1 MNRQSA
7 VGGPPHPGRGTLR
20 AVASGTVKLWHY
32 ASLARLWSWALVV
45 SAVLLLG
52 VAAAVRASTDEG
64 IDLRWLGVV
73 VAITGVSG
81 VLGYPALSVWLARSA
96 MPSLRL
102 CQAQEASGPRRL
114 PAAPSDWRRWSV
126 VTTAVLTVGGSAMLI
141 FLVGV
146 LGGGGTAEGV
156 VVGLLAAWGL
166 ATLGDA
172 RGIENTERAEGR
184 RYYAAVARPA
194 SSRSPAV
201 CQEQDQCNPRAC
213 RPGGFTTTR

>member
-1 MNRQSA
+1 MA
-7 VGGPPHPGRGTLR
+7 
-20 AVASGTVKLWHY
+20 AGTVKLWHY

-45 SAVLLLG
+45 SAVLLFG
-52 VAAAVRASTDEG
+52 VAVAVRASTEDG
-64 IDLRWLGVV
+64 LNLRWLGTV

-81 VLGYPALSVWLARSA
+81 ALGYPALSVWLARSA

-102 CQAQEASGPRRL
+102 AQAQRETGARRL
-114 PAAPSDWRRWSV
+114 PAAPGDWRRWSV
-126 VTTAVLTVGGSAMLI
+126 ITTIILTVGGSAMLV

-156 VVGLLAAWGL
+156 VVGLIAAWGL

-172 RGIENTERAEGR
+172 RKIEHSERDEGR

-194 SSRSPAV
+194 AV
-201 CQEQDQCNPRAC
+201 GDHLVWIPTENAAEPHA
-213 RPGGFTTTR
+213 